1 MLILS
6 LASLLDADPARED
19 QKPGDPACVDLLH
32 ERRHILAKLGA
43 PPRPLRPSV
52 ASLPQPSGPRASR
65 RGNETPRAFFS
76 LGLSL
81 PRARFLAGVPPNRP
95 RRRGPC
101 SQSRTTSLG
110 TPVGYARRPSSFAPA
125 RSLK

>member
-1 MLILS
+1 ATTSDPRHGEPSPSFHAASVPPATLILS
-6 LASLLDADPARED
+6 LASQLDADPARED

-43 PPRPLRPSV
+43 PPRLLRPSV

-65 RGNETPRAFFS
+65 RSNETPRAFFS

-81 PRARFLAGVPPNRP
+81 PRARFIAGVPPNRP
-95 RRRGPC
+95 HRRG
-101 SQSRTTSLG
+101 
-110 TPVGYARRPSSFAPA
+110 
-125 RSLK
+125 